1 MLVLSH
7 QLYSTHE
14 AVPDTLF
21 HLTLTSVVLET
32 MATLA
37 GQPLQLV
44 RWWLRQ
50 FSFSLRLV
58 TAELQG
64 TASPLGLNPGSS
76 ALCADAFLCLFC
88 SQRFHEF
95 PMLRTG
101 DCY

>member
-21 HLTLTSVVLET
+21 HLTLTSGAGDHGHPGRT
-32 MATLA
+32 ATSA
-37 GQPLQLV
+37 
-44 RWWLRQ
+44 RQ
-50 FSFSLRLV
+50 FSFSLRVV

-76 ALCADAFLCLFC
+76 ALCADAFLCLLC